1 MKSCHAVCL
10 IAEFTLSLVSNIDRF
25 MILPGATL
33 GLLGGGQ
40 LGRMF
45 TVAARTMGYEVMVLD
60 PDANS
65 PAAAFA
71 SEHICANY
79 DDKDALA
86 RIASIC
92 AAVTTEFEN
101 VPASSLQA
109 IAEHIPVRPSAAAIH
124 IARDRILEKKTIRD
138 FGLDTV
144 DYHVI
149 EKEADF
155 DEAISSIPFPAILK
169 TATLG
174 YDGKGQIVVSS
185 SAELE
190 SAYQQLG
197 GKPCVLE
204 QRIDLACEVS
214 VVLARSICG
223 HIETFA
229 VAENR
234 HENGILDISIIPARV
249 EAEVSS
255 KAEKM
260 ARILAEELD
269 YCGVL
274 AVEFF
279 IDKNNK
285 LMINEMAPRPHNSGH
300 YTLDA
305 CLTDQ
310 FQQQVRTL
318 CGYRP
323 GKTDLVSSAV
333 MVNILGNAWEQ
344 GTPAWDEL
352 LNNPGVFLHLYGKK
366 EPRQGRKMGH
376 FTCVGE
382 KVDELLK
389 QAESLRKVLPG

>member
-1 MKSCHAVCL
+1 
-10 IAEFTLSLVSNIDRF
+10 

-60 PDANS
+60 PDVDS
-65 PAAAFA
+65 PAGAFA
-71 SEHICANY
+71 TEHLCAAY

-86 RIASIC
+86 RLATEC

-101 VPASSLQA
+101 VPATSLEI
-109 IAEHIPVRPSAAAIH
+109 IAQHIPVRPSASAIH
-124 IARDRILEKKTIRD
+124 IARDRILEKQAIRD

-144 DYHVI
+144 DYYVI
-149 EKEADF
+149 E
-155 DEAISSIPFPAILK
+155 DESDLEKASVAISFPALLK

-174 YDGKGQIVVSS
+174 YDGKGQKIVAKASELA
-185 SAELE
+185 SAFR
-190 SAYQQLG
+190 QLG
-197 GKPCVLE
+197 SISCVLE
-204 QRIDLACEVS
+204 EFIELSCEVS
-214 VVLARSICG
+214 VVLARSVCG

-229 VAENR
+229 IAENR
-234 HENGILDISIIPARV
+234 HTNGILDISIVPAGV
-249 EAEVSS
+249 NSEVAAR
-255 KAEKM
+255 AEKM

-279 IDKNNK
+279 VDVNDR

-318 CGYRP
+318 CGFKP
-323 GKTDLVSSAV
+323 GKADLTTAAV
-333 MVNILGNAWEQ
+333 MVNILGDLWSG
-344 GTPAWDEL
+344 GTPAWDAL
-352 LNNPGVFLHLYGKK
+352 LKYPGAFLHLYGKK
-366 EPRQGRKMGH
+366 EPRPGRKMGH
-376 FTCVGE
+376 FTLVGNE
-382 KVDELLK
+382 PEILIQNAALLK
-389 QAESLRKVLPG
+389 KALITTKNTSQDLPA

>member
-1 MKSCHAVCL
+1 
-10 IAEFTLSLVSNIDRF
+10 

-45 TVAARTMGYEVMVLD
+45 TMAARTMGYEVMVLD
-60 PDANS
+60 PDVNS
-65 PAAAFA
+65 PAAAIATVHLCAAYDDIDALNRLA
-71 SEHICANY
+71 SE
-79 DDKDALA
+79 
-86 RIASIC
+86 C

-101 VPASSLQA
+101 VPASSLET
-109 IAEHIPVRPSAAAIH
+109 IAQHIPVRPSAATIR
-124 IARDRILEKKTIRD
+124 IARDRILEKQTIRD
-138 FGLDTV
+138 VGLDTV

-149 EKEADF
+149 Q
-155 DEAISSIPFPAILK
+155 DESDLGTALRHINLPAILK

-174 YDGKGQIVVSS
+174 YDGKGQIIISEPS
-185 SAELE
+185 ELKT
-190 SAYQQLG
+190 AFQQLG
-197 GKPCVLE
+197 AKPCVLE
-204 QRIDLACEVS
+204 QRIDLACELS
-214 VVLARSICG
+214 VVLARSVCG
-223 HIETFA
+223 HIETFT

-234 HENGILDISIIPARV
+234 HENGILDTSIVPARV
-249 EAEVSS
+249 KPGIAAS
-255 KAEKM
+255 AEKM
-260 ARILAEELD
+260 ARILAEILD

-279 IDKNNK
+279 VDGNDR

-323 GKTDLVSSAV
+323 GKADLTSSAV
-333 MVNILGNAWEQ
+333 MVNILGDAWEH

-352 LNNPGVFLHLYGKK
+352 LQNPGVFLHLYGKK
-366 EPRQGRKMGH
+366 EPRAGRKMGH
-376 FTCVGE
+376 FTCAGSDVE
-382 KVDELLK
+382 KLLE
-389 QAESLRKVLPG
+389 QAESLKRVLPGHKS

>member
-1 MKSCHAVCL
+1 
-10 IAEFTLSLVSNIDRF
+10 

-45 TVAARTMGYEVMVLD
+45 TVAARTMGYDVMVLD
-60 PDANS
+60 PDVDS

-71 SEHICANY
+71 TVHLCAPY

-86 RIASIC
+86 RLASEC

-101 VPASSLQA
+101 VPAASLEA
-109 IAEHIPVRPSAAAIH
+109 IALHTPVRPSADIIR
-124 IARDRILEKKTIRD
+124 IACNRILEKQTIRD

-144 DYHVI
+144 NYHVI
-149 EKEADF
+149 ESNTDLDQALQQ
-155 DEAISSIPFPAILK
+155 IPLPAILK

-174 YDGKGQIVVSS
+174 YDGKGQVLISTP
-185 SAELE
+185 AELE
-190 SAYQQLG
+190 PAYQQLG
-197 GKPCVLE
+197 AGACVLE

-214 VVLARSICG
+214 VVLARSVCG
-223 HIETFA
+223 HVETYT
-229 VAENR
+229 VAENQ
-234 HENGILDISIIPARV
+234 HKNGILDISIVPARV
-249 EAEVSS
+249 KPNVASS
-255 KAEKM
+255 AEKM
-260 ARILAEELD
+260 ARILAEKLD

-279 IDKNNK
+279 VDQDDQ
-285 LMINEMAPRPHNSGH
+285 LMINEIAPRPHNSGH

-318 CGYRP
+318 CGFRP
-323 GKTDLVSSAV
+323 GTTSLTSPAV
-333 MVNILGNAWEQ
+333 MVNILGDAWEQ
-344 GTPAWDEL
+344 GAPAWDKL
-352 LNNPGVFLHLYGKK
+352 LKNSGVFLHLYAKK

-376 FTCVGE
+376 YTCVGVEVE
-382 KVDELLK
+382 KLLDQAKSLQKELSG
-389 QAESLRKVLPG
+389 QID